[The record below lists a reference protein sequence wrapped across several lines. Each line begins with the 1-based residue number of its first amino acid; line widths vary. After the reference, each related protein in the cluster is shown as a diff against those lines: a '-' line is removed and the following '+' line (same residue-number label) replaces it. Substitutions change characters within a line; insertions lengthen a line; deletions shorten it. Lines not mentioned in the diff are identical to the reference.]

1 MSSGEV
7 SMPLLGYFGWVGSVL
22 LVLLFVANWF
32 FPEPAARAS
41 SPDVLPSKIIIRIHS
56 DHKWPEKVALDTTIT
71 MPPLNAKATS
81 EAAYQTAM
89 PGDRKSVLEA
99 FAEMARPVA
108 AMRSRKLEQ
117 ESGSVRH
124 DSRH

>member
-1 MSSGEV
+1 LRSADATSSGEV
-7 SMPLLGYFGWVGSVL
+7 SIPLLGYFGWVESVL
-22 LVLLFVANWF
+22 LVLLFVASWF

-56 DHKWPEKVALDTTIT
+56 DHEWLEKVALDTTIT

-89 PGDRKSVLEA
+89 QSTSPGDRERTRS
-99 FAEMARPVA
+99 FRGNGPS
-108 AMRSRKLEQ
+108 RSRNA
-117 ESGSVRH
+117 
-124 DSRH
+124 